1 MRSQPTSQHTANT
14 MPQPSSHVLADDDI
28 QPKPKSLRSKQ
39 KAARKAPK
47 ITMPPKK
54 KAVTTTTTDNTD
66 SEGSDFEGSNFVEI
80 SAMEVDSDDEFMVP
94 QTPSRKRKHPSPN
107 TTPLSAK
114 RPKKVAATPK
124 TRLPVTPCIP
134 ERKRVGAKSKNHFE
148 IAKER

>member
-1 MRSQPTSQHTANT
+1 MRSHPTSKHTANT
-14 MPQPSSHVLADDDI
+14 IPQPSSHVLTDDDI

-47 ITMPPKK
+47 ITMPSKK
-54 KAVTTTTTDNTD
+54 KVVTTTTTDTD
-66 SEGSDFEGSNFVEI
+66 SEGSDIEGSDFVEI

-94 QTPSRKRKHPSPN
+94 QTPSRKRPSPN
-107 TTPLSAK
+107 ATPLSAK

-134 ERKRVGAKSKNHFE
+134 ERRRVGAKSKNHFE